1 MLKPVLGLAATGAA
15 ALLLWKL
22 LLVTVLPLVGAAVGV
37 VFLVIKVGF
46 VICTVLFAIWLVR
59 RLSRD
64 QAGASV

>member
-22 LLVTVLPLVGAAVGV
+22 LLVMVLPLIGAAVGL

-46 VICTVLFAIWLVR
+46 LICTVLFAIWLVR
-59 RLSRD
+59 RLSRN
-64 QAGASV
+64 QAGASA